1 MRVRADG
8 ALARVRFVAAARR
21 MLGEAQPRLRER
33 EPEGL
38 VALVHC
44 CSRHPQAVFRV
55 VAVNVVGTH
64 VYAPPIRGL
73 ACNAT
78 SQPGQTRDPRT
89 SLDRK
94 ASANVGLATYTW
106 AAVAF
111 HPKGSGPVRARQV
124 LSCLRALAAQDGPSI
139 AKQTGMFMF
148 DRHAP
153 CRAVS
158 GYRGRSQLRPAH
170 RS

>member
-8 ALARVRFVAAARR
+8 GLVRVHFVAAARG

-38 VALVHC
+38 VARVHC
-44 CSRHPQAVFRV
+44 RLRHPQAVFRV

-78 SQPGQTRDPRT
+78 SQPGQTRDPPERDWT
-89 SLDRK
+89 EKPPLMSDWRHNGGRIPRK
-94 ASANVGLATYTW
+94 RKRL
-106 AAVAF
+106 
-111 HPKGSGPVRARQV
+111 
-124 LSCLRALAAQDGPSI
+124 GPSAAGI
-139 AKQTGMFMF
+139 VMPK
-148 DRHAP
+148 
-153 CRAVS
+153 RAC
-158 GYRGRSQLRPAH
+158 
-170 RS
+170 

>member
-78 SQPGQTRDPRT
+78 SRPAQPRDPRT
-89 SLDRK
+89 ELDRK
-94 ASANVGLATYTW
+94 ASTNVGLATYAW
-106 AAVAF
+106 APVAF

-124 LSCLRALAAQDGPSI
+124 LSCLRALAAQDGTLDCQAGRDVYVRP
-139 AKQTGMFMF
+139 
-148 DRHAP
+148 P
-153 CRAVS
+153 CRTPRHPEISWSFTA
-158 GYRGRSQLRPAH
+158 PTCT
-170 RS
+170 